1 MFGTPEST
9 CKSFSDTWEIL
20 PFSNDDEGEEEA
32 LEQGKVL
39 SSEELI
45 ERLQYINNIFSS
57 EQSGRGYSPE
67 AFALLCTLLTCASW
81 CKENRALFNSLSTL
95 LDNENSVVDTISDNV
110 ATQCCEHEREYDDVF
125 IFENA
130 RDYRVFYFETVYCAN
145 DVDYYK
151 EVLPV
156 NTLSRGPPER
166 GYDCFADSKYESML
180 IDIAGVY
187 SAPVPDKD
195 EDSHNNCLQYDLP
208 INSLQYQVNGGG
220 FHETA

>member
-20 PFSNDDEGEEEA
+20 PFSDDDEGEECA

-45 ERLQYINNIFSS
+45 ERLQYINNIFCS

-95 LDNENSVVDTISDNV
+95 LDSENRVVDTVSDSG
-110 ATQCCEHEREYDDVF
+110 TMKSCEQVQDYDDVF

-130 RDYRVFYFETVYCAN
+130 RDFRLFYFETVFCAN
-145 DVDYYK
+145 DVDFCK
-151 EVLPV
+151 KVLPV
-156 NTLSRGPPER
+156 NTLSRGPPEL
-166 GYDCFADSKYESML
+166 GNDFFANSKELLL

-187 SAPVPDKD
+187 SDPAPDKNA
-195 EDSHNNCLQYDLP
+195 DSHKHCLQYDVP

-220 FHETA
+220 FYETA